1 MRVDQI
7 IRIAAVGIIG
17 TMLAVTV
24 KQYKKEFA
32 LLIGVGTGIAIVY
45 MLIESMMEIKS
56 LFEKVV
62 TEAGINSEYIAI
74 LIKVIVIAYICEFAV
89 QFCNDAEE
97 KAIGAKVELAG
108 KILILTASLPI
119 IENLFKLIVN
129 LSF

>member
-1 MRVDQI
+1 MDQI
-7 IRIAAVGIIG
+7 IKIAAVGIIG

-32 LLIGVGTGIAIVY
+32 LLIGIGTGIAIVY
-45 MLIESMMEIKS
+45 MLIESLMQIRA
-56 LFEKVV
+56 LFERVV
-62 TEAGINSEYIAI
+62 TEAGINSEYIGI

-89 QFCNDAEE
+89 QFCEDAQE

-108 KILILTASLPI
+108 KILILAASLPI
-119 IENLFKLIVN
+119 IENLFNLILN

>member
-1 MRVDQI
+1 MDQI
-7 IRIAAVGIIG
+7 IKITAVGIIG

-32 LLIGVGTGIAIVY
+32 LLIGIGTGIAIVY
-45 MLIESMMEIKS
+45 MLIESMMQIRA
-56 LFEKVV
+56 LFERVV
-62 TEAGINSEYIAI
+62 TAAGINSEYIAI
-74 LIKVIVIAYICEFAV
+74 MIKVIVIAYICEFAV

-119 IENLFKLIVN
+119 IENLFNLIIN

>member
-1 MRVDQI
+1 MDQI
-7 IRIAAVGIIG
+7 IKIAAVGIIG

-32 LLIGVGTGIAIVY
+32 LLIGIGTGIAIVY
-45 MLIESMMEIKS
+45 MLIESIMQIRA
-56 LFEKVV
+56 LFERVV
-62 TEAGINSEYIAI
+62 TEAGINSEYIGI
-74 LIKVIVIAYICEFAV
+74 MIKVIVIAYICEFAV

-108 KILILTASLPI
+108 KILILAASLPI
-119 IENLFKLIVN
+119 IENLFNLIVN

>member
-1 MRVDQI
+1 MDQI
-7 IRIAAVGIIG
+7 IKIAAVGIIG

-45 MLIESMMEIKS
+45 MLIESMMKIKN
-56 LFEKVV
+56 LFEIVV
-62 TEAGINSEYIAI
+62 AEAGINSEYVSI